1 MYIHAMHTYIHTY
14 SNEGLA
20 IEEDGSS
27 GSNPEDKEPKS
38 RMFKRDFSRRDFSL
52 LGDTNNESDS
62 VSHFSGFY
70 HSNSAGEW

>member
-1 MYIHAMHTYIHTY
+1 MSCNAYIHTY

-38 RMFKRDFSRRDFSL
+38 RMFKRDFSRRDFPL
-52 LGDTNNESDS
+52 LEDMNNESDS
-62 VSHFSGFY
+62 VSHCSSSY
-70 HSNSAGEW
+70 HSNSAGER